1 MNQNDLNHSKMMLVA
16 SMFIFGTI
24 GIFRRYIPMASATL
38 AMTRGLVGMMF
49 LLVVIKISK
58 KKLNMTAIKN
68 NLLLLVVSGAFI
80 GINWVLL
87 FEAYNHT
94 TVAIATLC
102 YYMAPII
109 VILLSPIV
117 LKESLSGRKLICVVV
132 ALFGMVL
139 VSGVFA
145 GDAGEG
151 DFSGVIF
158 GLGAAAF
165 YASVILLN
173 QKIKDIGA
181 YDKTIMQLGV
191 AGAAIIP
198 YVILTDNTN
207 WASMTIVSFI
217 MVAVVCFV
225 HTGLAYTLYF
235 GSMDKVP
242 AQTVALFSYIDPIV
256 AILLSAFLLHESM
269 GLLEIIGTVCV
280 LGATIISEFIS
291 NN

>member
-207 WASMTIVSFI
+207 WASMTIVSII

-256 AILLSAFLLHESM
+256 AILLSAFLLQESM

>member
-38 AMTRGLVGMMF
+38 AMTRGLIGMLF
-49 LLVVIKISK
+49 LLVVIKVSK

-256 AILLSAFLLHESM
+256 AILLSAFLLQESM